1 MAWLV
6 NNSGLD
12 KGFISIENEAWG
24 VFFFL
29 QKQEKDSE
37 NKKKIS

>member
-24 VFFFL
+24 VFFFY
-29 QKQEKDSE
+29 K
-37 NKKKIS
+37 NKKKILKINKIS